1 VLRGCLKANDLL
13 ENPYIHLPNFMAKIT
28 KELIIETAETLIER
42 TEKSEVTLSQIA
54 DELNIT
60 HAALYKHFK
69 NKQEL
74 WAAVSK
80 SWFNRMI
87 SEQIKLDMNNL
98 INTQDL
104 LHDWLWAFANAK
116 KRAYNENPQMFALN
130 TQYVDSNPQVLR
142 DVLWD
147 SYQIID
153 GMMDYHDPNLE
164 RAEAIL
170 SAFAVFSLPSFKESW
185 NLPDYEDRFEC
196 IWSLIKHGL

>member
-1 VLRGCLKANDLL
+1 
-13 ENPYIHLPNFMAKIT
+13 MAKIT
-28 KELIIETAETLIER
+28 QELIIETAEALIER
-42 TEKSEVTLSQIA
+42 TEKTEVTLSQIA
-54 DELNIT
+54 DELSIT

-87 SEQIKLDMNNL
+87 SEQIKIDMTNMANP
-98 INTQDL
+98 QEL

-116 KRAYNENPQMFALN
+116 KRAYNENAKMFALN
-130 TQYVDSNPQVLR
+130 TQYVDSNPLVLR

-153 GMMDYHDPNLE
+153 GFMDYQDPHLE

-185 NLPDYEDRFEC
+185 NLPDYQDRFER
-196 IWSLIKHGL
+196 IWSLIKQGL

>member
-1 VLRGCLKANDLL
+1 MILLK
-13 ENPYIHLPNFMAKIT
+13 NPNNHLPKFMAKIT
-28 KELIIETAETLIER
+28 QELIIETAEALIKR

-104 LHDWLWAFANAK
+104 LHDWLWAFVNAK

-153 GMMDYHDPNLE
+153 RLMHYHDPYLE

-185 NLPDYEDRFEC
+185 NLPDYQDRFER

>member
-1 VLRGCLKANDLL
+1 
-13 ENPYIHLPNFMAKIT
+13 MAKIT
-28 KELIIETAETLIER
+28 QELVIETAEALIKR

-54 DELNIT
+54 DELSIT

-87 SEQIKLDMNNL
+87 SEQIKLDMTNL
-98 INTQDL
+98 TKPQEL
-104 LHDWLWAFANAK
+104 LHDWLWAFVNAK
-116 KRAYNENPQMFALN
+116 KRAYNENPKMFALN
-130 TQYVDSNPQVLR
+130 TQYVDSNPLVLR

-153 GMMDYHDPNLE
+153 GFMDYHDPHLE

-170 SAFAVFSLPSFKESW
+170 CVCS
-185 NLPDYEDRFEC
+185 
-196 IWSLIKHGL
+196 I

>member
-1 VLRGCLKANDLL
+1 
-13 ENPYIHLPNFMAKIT
+13 MT
-28 KELIIETAETLIER
+28 QQLIIETAEALIEG
-42 TEKSEVTLSQIA
+42 TGKSEVTLSQIA

-74 WAAVSK
+74 WAAVAK
-80 SWFNRMI
+80 DWFHLMI
-87 SEQIKLDMNNL
+87 SEQIS
-98 INTQDL
+98 INMANSASPQEV
-104 LHDWLWAFANAK
+104 LHDWLWAFVNAK
-116 KRAYNENPQMFALN
+116 KRAYNENPKMFALN
-130 TQYVDSNPQVLR
+130 TQYVDSNPMVLR

-153 GMMDYHDPNLE
+153 RFMDYNDPHFE

-185 NLPDYEDRFEC
+185 NSPDYQERFER
-196 IWSLIKHGL
+196 IWSLIKQGV

>member
-1 VLRGCLKANDLL
+1 MLRGCLNAIDLL
-13 ENPYIHLPNFMAKIT
+13 LNTHIHRPKQMARIT
-28 KELIIETAETLIER
+28 QELIIETAEALIER

-54 DELNIT
+54 DELSIT

-74 WAAVSK
+74 WVAVSK

-87 SEQIKLDMNNL
+87 SEQIQVDVTSLSNPKE
-98 INTQDL
+98 L
-104 LHDWLWAFANAK
+104 LHDWLWAFAIAK
-116 KRAYNENPQMFALN
+116 KRAYNENPKMFALN
-130 TQYVDSNPQVLR
+130 TQYVDSSPLILR
-142 DVLWD
+142 DVLKD

-153 GMMDYHDPNLE
+153 SFMEYHDPNFE

-170 SAFAVFSLPSFKESW
+170 SAFAVFNLPSFKDSW
-185 NLPDYEDRFEC
+185 NLPDYQDRFER

>member
-1 VLRGCLKANDLL
+1 
-13 ENPYIHLPNFMAKIT
+13 MAKIT
-28 KELIIETAETLIER
+28 QELIIETAEALIKR

-54 DELNIT
+54 DELSIT

-87 SEQIKLDMNNL
+87 SEQIKLDMTSL
-98 INTQDL
+98 TKPQEL
-104 LHDWLWAFANAK
+104 LHDWLWAFVNAK
-116 KRAYNENPQMFALN
+116 KRAYNENPKMFALN
-130 TQYVDSNPQVLR
+130 TQYVDSNPLVLR

-153 GMMDYHDPNLE
+153 GFMDYHDPHLE

-170 SAFAVFSLPSFKESW
+170 CVCS
-185 NLPDYEDRFEC
+185 
-196 IWSLIKHGL
+196 I

>member
-1 VLRGCLKANDLL
+1 MIKEFIEEERVGSK
-13 ENPYIHLPNFMAKIT
+13 MAKIT
-28 KELIIETAETLIER
+28 QELIIETAEALMER

-54 DELNIT
+54 DELSIT

-80 SWFNRMI
+80 NWFNRMI
-87 SEQIKLDMNNL
+87 SEQIQIDMTNSASPKE
-98 INTQDL
+98 L
-104 LHDWLWAFANAK
+104 LYDWLWAFANAK
-116 KRAYNENPQMFALN
+116 KRAYNDNPKMFALN
-130 TQYVDSNPQVLR
+130 TQYVDSNPLVLR

-153 GMMDYHDPNLE
+153 GFMDYHDPHLE

-185 NLPDYEDRFEC
+185 NYPDYQDRFER
-196 IWSLIKHGL
+196 IWNLIKQGL

>member
-1 VLRGCLKANDLL
+1 
-13 ENPYIHLPNFMAKIT
+13 MAKIT
-28 KELIIETAETLIER
+28 QELIVEIAENLIER

-80 SWFNRMI
+80 TWFDRMI
-87 SEQIKLDMNNL
+87 SEQIRIDTNRSAVP
-98 INTQDL
+98 QEL

-116 KRAYNENPQMFALN
+116 KRAYNENPKMFALN
-130 TQYVDSNPQVLR
+130 TQYVDGNPLVLR
-142 DVLWD
+142 EVLQN

-153 GMMDYHDPNLE
+153 GLMGYHDPRFQ

-170 SAFAVFSLPSFKESW
+170 SAFAVFNLPAFKESW
-185 NLPDYEDRFEC
+185 NLPDYQERFEC
-196 IWSLIKHGL
+196 IWNLIKSGL